1 MLSVSGWKSTKF
13 SRQQAYK
20 AIERVM
26 NQAATEATPAKI
38 AILDLETT
46 GLDIHSDRIIQIA
59 CLTLDHQGAPDNLY
73 ETYINPGEDAAKIH
87 RSGSFKCHHISP
99 EMLTDAPTFNAESR
113 KILDLLQNVSLVVG
127 HNIMFDFDMLRGEFV
142 RLDQRSCN
150 LESESDEMWRGP
162 GHISDKPGEITTRF
176 DALKFKL
183 VDTFRLALAA
193 FPFAKY
199 YSLSSLASFLQI
211 KVFKYQETSYKWQ
224 SAPNGEASEL
234 RCSKKGEKMAEH
246 NAITDILETE
256 LLFKKCLKVLGI
268 SFVDIISG
276 KCCQFEVSKALILA
290 VDKLMMKTPTE
301 AELVEMAKIAPEQM
315 NVNFPERAKKLKD
328 MSPSDIQ
335 QVINFLGSRKFV
347 SDKRQKMICQGFFHL
362 VVDKNALME
371 VNAKIT
377 SEQQKLFP
385 PLMVKEEERISETD
399 KSKSGEISVEEQSFV
414 TAVKDK
420 ANLNRRISTDETL
433 LSLEKNSLPSLEKNK
448 APVST
453 DANTATKMDESK
465 TTRGIEKVG
474 EDMCSPSK
482 IPKLDGKSID
492 IDHENAE
499 KTVEYE
505 VPDSI
510 ETESKD
516 LNKTITSDHVSLIS
530 IGSSLSAT
538 DVDESFSESILAEE
552 KSRTD
557 EGCEKDGA
565 QSISQEYPTIVPV
578 KKDDT
583 TPERGGKDEKERK
596 RKIILSPVF

>member
-1 MLSVSGWKSTKF
+1 MD
-13 SRQQAYK
+13 
-20 AIERVM
+20 
-26 NQAATEATPAKI
+26 QAAAEATSAKI

-59 CLTLDHQGAPDNLY
+59 CLTLDHRGAPDNLY

-87 RSGSFKCHHISP
+87 QSGSFKCHHISP
-99 EMLTDAPTFNAESR
+99 EMLRDAPTFNEESR
-113 KILDLLQNVSLVVG
+113 KILDLLQSVSLVVG

-142 RLDQRSCN
+142 RLDQGSNN

-162 GHISDKPGEITTRF
+162 GHISDKPGEVTASF

-199 YSLSSLASFLQI
+199 YSLSSLASILQI
-211 KVFKYQETSYKWQ
+211 KVFRCQETSYKWQ
-224 SAPNGEASEL
+224 SLPNGEATEF
-234 RCSKKGEKMAEH
+234 RCSKKVEKMAEH
-246 NAITDILETE
+246 NAVTDILETE

-268 SFVDIISG
+268 SFIDIING

-290 VDKLMMKTPTE
+290 VDKLMLKTPTDE
-301 AELVEMAKIAPEQM
+301 ELVEIAKIAPEQM

-335 QVINFLGSRKFV
+335 QVINFLGSRRSI
-347 SDKRQKMICQGFFHL
+347 SDKRQKLICQGFLHL
-362 VVDKNALME
+362 VVDKNALLE
-371 VNAKIT
+371 VNAKVV

-385 PLMVKEEERISETD
+385 PLKVKDEERISEID
-399 KSKSGEISVEEQSFV
+399 KSKGEEISTEEQSSV
-414 TAVKDK
+414 TAVRGK
-420 ANLNRRISTDETL
+420 ANSKRRISTDEESEIVLDETL
-433 LSLEKNSLPSLEKNK
+433 PCVEKNSLPSIEKSK
-448 APVST
+448 VPVST
-453 DANTATKMDESK
+453 KANTATKMDESK

-474 EDMCSPSK
+474 EDICSPSK
-482 IPKLDGKSID
+482 ISKLDGKSIETD
-492 IDHENAE
+492 LEDAE

-516 LNKTITSDHVSLIS
+516 LNKTVTSDHISPIS

-552 KSRTD
+552 KIRTD
-557 EGCEKDGA
+557 EGCEKDAA
-565 QSISQEYPTIVPV
+565 QSTSQEYPAIVPV

-583 TPERGGKDEKERK
+583 TPERDRKDEKERK

>member
-1 MLSVSGWKSTKF
+1 
-13 SRQQAYK
+13 
-20 AIERVM
+20 M

-268 SFVDIISG
+268 SFVDIING

-433 LSLEKNSLPSLEKNK
+433 LSLEKNK

-516 LNKTITSDHVSLIS
+516 LNKTITSDHVSPIS

-565 QSISQEYPTIVPV
+565 QSISQEYPTIVPL